1 MTRARSWWFA
11 VLLVGALGL
20 PTAAR
25 AGVVIV
31 TESEEPGDAVGK
43 SGQPPAASAKAAN
56 DPAAKDKRR
65 LTGLLYASGT
75 DVRMEGTRTDA
86 DEKESGTVL
95 FRGAN
100 DTLIVI
106 DDQEKTY
113 FEITRADAK
122 RLASSLESA
131 RAQIRAQ
138 MENMSAEDR
147 AAVEQA
153 MKEFGGLGSA
163 GQKKEPAPLK
173 AVATGK
179 TSSVEGRSCREFEV
193 QRGGKRIA
201 EACVA
206 SWSDTGLKPD
216 DLVGLRKLAEFQ
228 REVLSAMN
236 WEGLEAAPGA
246 EVFELL
252 DEVGGFP
259 VRVRATEDGETVEFR
274 VKDIQRKDIDPKLFQ
289 VPAGYERAA
298 LPG

>member
-1 MTRARSWWFA
+1 DQQARHAAREHAEIDQREDGQARGVHAPQLAAHCAFPLRCYARRRPLPFRSSRSFTGRREAAMQLEDAMTRARSWWFA

-113 FEITRADAK
+113 FEITRAAAK

-138 MENMSAEDR
+138 ME
-147 AAVEQA
+147 
-153 MKEFGGLGSA
+153 
-163 GQKKEPAPLK
+163 
-173 AVATGK
+173 
-179 TSSVEGRSCREFEV
+179 
-193 QRGGKRIA
+193 
-201 EACVA
+201 
-206 SWSDTGLKPD
+206 
-216 DLVGLRKLAEFQ
+216 
-228 REVLSAMN
+228 
-236 WEGLEAAPGA
+236 
-246 EVFELL
+246 
-252 DEVGGFP
+252 
-259 VRVRATEDGETVEFR
+259 
-274 VKDIQRKDIDPKLFQ
+274 
-289 VPAGYERAA
+289 
-298 LPG
+298 